1 MKSSEIATTKFSTTK
16 FREGYS
22 MPEVDAFLDDIRGS
36 LTAWESGRPG
46 PVTAAAVAEARF
58 PMTKFRAGYDQDQ
71 VDTFLDEAAAA
82 LKEFE
87 SGVYPTFG

>member
-1 MKSSEIATTKFSTTK
+1 MKSSEIANIKFSTTK

-22 MPEVDAFLDDIRGS
+22 MPAVDGLLDDIHGS
-36 LTAWESGRPG
+36 LSAWESGRSG
-46 PVTAAAVAEARF
+46 AVTAAAVVEARF

-82 LKEFE
+82 LTVFE
-87 SGVYPTFG
+87 TGKSPKNG